1 MNISNIKKYAEEH
14 NVPIIQDGGL
24 NVIKDII
31 STHNVEKMIEIGT
44 AIGYSAI
51 CLSQCESIK
60 KIVTIERDPKM
71 YELAIANIKAL
82 NKEHII
88 EQHFGDALEIDLNF
102 LSKEY
107 DLLFIDGAKAQSRK
121 FFERYLPFLK
131 DDGVIVVD
139 NINFHGINKETP
151 NISRN
156 VRQLVTKIER
166 FVEWLKNNEEF
177 ETVFLE
183 EGDGLAISKKKC

>member
-24 NVIKDII
+24 NVLKDII

-51 CLSQCESIK
+51 CFSECKSIK

-71 YELAIANIKAL
+71 YEVAIANIKAL

-139 NINFHGINKETP
+139 NISFHGINKETP

>member
-1 MNISNIKKYAEEH
+1 MNISDIKKYAEEH

-24 NVIKDII
+24 KVLKDII
-31 STHNVEKMIEIGT
+31 KKYNVEKMIEIGT
-44 AIGYSAI
+44 AIGYSSI
-51 CLSQCESIK
+51 CFSECESIK

-71 YELAIANIKAL
+71 YEVAIKNITLL
-82 NKEHII
+82 NKDKII
-88 EQHFGDALEIDLNF
+88 EQHFGDALEINLEF

-131 DDGVIVVD
+131 EDGVIVVD
-139 NINFHGINKETP
+139 NISFHGINKETP

-183 EGDGLAISKKKC
+183 EGDGLAISKRKC

>member
-44 AIGYSAI
+44 AIGYSSI
-51 CLSQCESIK
+51 SFSECKSIK

-71 YELAIANIKAL
+71 YEVAIANIKAL

-139 NINFHGINKETP
+139 NISFHGINKETP

-166 FVEWLKNNEEF
+166 FVEWLKNNKEF